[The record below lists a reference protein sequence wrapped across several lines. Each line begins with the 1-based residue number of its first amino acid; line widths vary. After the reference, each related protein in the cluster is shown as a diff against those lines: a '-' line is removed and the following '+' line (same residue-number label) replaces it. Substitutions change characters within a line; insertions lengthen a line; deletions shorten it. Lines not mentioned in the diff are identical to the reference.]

1 MGLRAK
7 ILSGFLILSLMLLL
21 AGIWEVYQL
30 SVLGVAAQKILD
42 ENYKSVNAAEQMI
55 EALERQDSA
64 ILLLLLG
71 KWEEG
76 RSILESA
83 DKSFQK
89 ALGIAQ
95 GNITLSDEHAHVEAV
110 ATAYGEYKKTWIR
123 PIVGTERERNLDWY
137 TDEVH
142 PAFLRAKAS
151 INKVLDVND
160 TAMYEAASDLKNKA
174 RRAVTP
180 GAVSVIA
187 ALAFSLLF
195 SYFVNYYMVTPIIR
209 ITAAVHDFVKRGTP
223 FAVKVESRDEIARL
237 LAAVT
242 ELCSTP
248 KFSEKSS

>member
-7 ILSGFLILSLMLLL
+7 ILSGFLILATMLLV
-21 AGIWEVYQL
+21 AGIWSVYQL
-30 SVLGVAAQKILD
+30 SVLGVSAQKILD

-76 RSILESA
+76 RTILESA

-89 ALGIAQ
+89 ALGIAE
-95 GNITLSDEHAHVEAV
+95 GNITLADEHAHVEAV
-110 ATAYGEYKKTWIR
+110 AKAYVDYKNAWVR
-123 PIVGTERERNLDWY
+123 PIVGTARERNLDWY
-137 TDEVH
+137 TEEVH
-142 PAFLRAKAS
+142 PAFLRVKAS
-151 INKVLDVND
+151 INKVLGVND
-160 TAMYEAASDLKNKA
+160 TAMYEAASDLKDKA

-187 ALAFSLLF
+187 ALVFSLLF

-209 ITAAVHDFVKRGTP
+209 ITAAVHDFVKQGTP
-223 FAVKVESRDEIARL
+223 FAVKVESKDEIGRL
-237 LAAVT
+237 LAAIT
-242 ELCSTP
+242 ELCSAP
-248 KFSEKSS
+248 KVSGKSG